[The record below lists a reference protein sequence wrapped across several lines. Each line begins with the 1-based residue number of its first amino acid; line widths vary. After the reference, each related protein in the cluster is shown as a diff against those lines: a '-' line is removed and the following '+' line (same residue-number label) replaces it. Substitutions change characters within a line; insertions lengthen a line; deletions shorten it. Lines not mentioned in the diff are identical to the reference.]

1 MILSKCTI
9 CGSKKSRFIKR
20 QEAKGLLSKLDIKTP
35 LTKIPIPSD
44 TLFWICANSYKM
56 NEIVNKC
63 LLAGDKFM
71 SEMHLK
77 EPGFTYSACGPFTK
91 NKQRMQTLK

>member
-9 CGSKKSRFIKR
+9 CGSKKSRFIKC

-44 TLFWICANSYKM
+44 TLF
-56 NEIVNKC
+56 
-63 LLAGDKFM
+63 
-71 SEMHLK
+71 
-77 EPGFTYSACGPFTK
+77 
-91 NKQRMQTLK
+91 